1 MLIAIAMAAI
11 MAAFF
16 CMLAAVLLG
25 GCMPLLCMTCALVI
39 AWAAAKADE
48 KVHRRAA
55 KKWKPVGYNAKTW
68 GA

>member
-11 MAAFF
+11 VAAFF
-16 CMLAAVLLG
+16 SMLAAVLLG
-25 GCMPLLCMTCALVI
+25 GGMPILCMACALVI

-48 KVHRRAA
+48 KRHRRAA
-55 KKWKPVGYNAKTW
+55 KNWKPVGYNAKTW